1 MTYPDTGSTQDLT
14 KEKLHELLIEVDLEY
29 LVDRPVRTILM
40 LLGVSFAPFL
50 HSNDHGSF
58 YQDRLGA
65 NIGKALKNSCIFR
78 RVCSPTR
85 STGESTRRI
94 EHECNGRGL
103 CIYIYTSALVT

>member
-29 LVDRPVRTILM
+29 LVDRPVRTINATW
-40 LLGVSFAPFL
+40 SIFCAIFTFKR
-50 HSNDHGSF
+50 SF

-65 NIGKALKNSCIFR
+65 NIGKALKNSCISR